1 MAQAV
6 EEWYKQMPVITR
18 SYLTAAVVTTIGC
31 SLEVYSISSQFF
43 FPILILGFLIY
54 LLLIEVNLI

>member
-43 FPILILGFLIY
+43 FSNLDFRVFNLFI
-54 LLLIEVNLI
+54 VN

>member
-31 SLEVYSISSQFF
+31 SLEVYSISSHFF
-43 FPILILGFLIY
+43 FPILILGF
-54 LLLIEVNLI
+54 VNLFIVN